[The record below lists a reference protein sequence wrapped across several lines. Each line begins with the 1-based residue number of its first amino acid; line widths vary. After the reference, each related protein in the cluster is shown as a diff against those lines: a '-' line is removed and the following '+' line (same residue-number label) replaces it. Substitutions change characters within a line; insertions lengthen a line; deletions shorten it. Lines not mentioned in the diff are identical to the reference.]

1 MKAPSPKDTKR
12 KICGKRFTA
21 RGVAEHCRHHCPKT
35 PNRESRVFKRSQCRH
50 CGKWVHGNGLRVHVA
65 SMHPEQYARSRS
77 VKAHR
82 SPPPKAERRR
92 SKAPADARPKHSAD
106 AREGSRKDSRSQ
118 HTARSERPRESK
130 EETAERIWQQVQD
143 HMKARDRKLDAQ
155 EI

>member
-1 MKAPSPKDTKR
+1 M
-12 KICGKRFTA
+12 TA
-21 RGVAEHCRHHCPKT
+21 
-35 PNRESRVFKRSQCRH
+35 SVFVPGRRCEVRS
-50 CGKWVHGNGLRVHVA
+50 
-65 SMHPEQYARSRS
+65 
-77 VKAHR
+77 
-82 SPPPKAERRR
+82 
-92 SKAPADARPKHSAD
+92 PADARPKHRAD